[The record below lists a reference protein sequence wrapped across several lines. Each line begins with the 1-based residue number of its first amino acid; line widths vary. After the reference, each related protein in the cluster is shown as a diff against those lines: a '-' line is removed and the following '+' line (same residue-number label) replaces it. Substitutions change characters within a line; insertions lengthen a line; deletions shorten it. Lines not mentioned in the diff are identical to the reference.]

1 MRLPQSVALAVL
13 VVAIGGLVCG
23 SSALGGPVP
32 GFPRGSVTGGSSAA
46 APGVTTGS
54 TSRPDHRLGT
64 GQGDT
69 SGAEPVTIPIS
80 ATAVATGG
88 YHTCA
93 VTSGGGVKCWGD
105 NFYSQLGDG
114 TTTTRLTPVD
124 VSGLTSG
131 VTAVAA
137 SFHTCAVTSVGG
149 LKCWGWNADGQLG
162 DGTTTTRP
170 TPVDLSG
177 LTSGVTAVAT
187 GISHTC
193 AVTSGGGVKCWGNN
207 TYGQLGDG
215 TTTTRLTPVDV
226 SGLTSGVTAVA
237 TGGYHTCAVTSGGG
251 VKCWGDNRTGELG
264 DGTTTDRL
272 TPVDVSGLTSGAT
285 AVDGGDNQ
293 TCAVT
298 TGGGVKCW
306 GNNTCGQLGDGT
318 TTTRLTPVDVSGL
331 TSGVTAVR
339 AAFNHTCAVTS
350 GGGVKCWGCN
360 FVGQLGDGTGTDRLT
375 PVDVSGLTSGVT
387 AVGVGNGSHTC
398 AVTSS
403 GRVQCWGW
411 NVNGQL
417 GDGTTTDSL
426 TPVDVSGLVGTA
438 FTDDPLIAGSTAI
451 KAGHLTELRTR
462 IDAVRARYGLGMYSY
477 TDPTITRGVTI
488 VKAQHIIEM
497 RAALLEAYNA
507 AARTPPTYSTNPRA
521 GVSIVVADI
530 ADLRAALVAIE

>member
-226 SGLTSGVTAVA
+226 SGLTSGVTAV
-237 TGGYHTCAVTSGGG
+237 
-251 VKCWGDNRTGELG
+251 
-264 DGTTTDRL
+264 
-272 TPVDVSGLTSGAT
+272 
-285 AVDGGDNQ
+285 
-293 TCAVT
+293 
-298 TGGGVKCW
+298 
-306 GNNTCGQLGDGT
+306 
-318 TTTRLTPVDVSGL
+318 
-331 TSGVTAVR
+331 R